1 MTPASALA
9 EGVSALR
16 LDVPIHAQT
25 KLLDYLNLL
34 AKWNR
39 THNLTAIRDPARI
52 VTHHLLDSLAGLK
65 HVDAPKESS
74 WLDVGSGAGLPGIPL
89 AIVRPDWRVTLLDS
103 NRKKAA
109 FLQQAV
115 IELGLANVDVVSE
128 RVEAY
133 EPPDLFAIAISRAFS
148 DLATFAAAARLLA
161 PGGRLVAMKGLIP
174 REEIEALPGNVRV
187 VETHELHVPG
197 VEGKRHLL
205 IMEAIAS

>member
-16 LDVPIHAQT
+16 LDVPIHAQA

-39 THNLTAIRDPARI
+39 AHNLTAIRAPARM
-52 VTHHLLDSLAGLK
+52 VTHHLLDSLAALEYLG
-65 HVDAPKESS
+65 PSKELRC
-74 WLDVGSGAGLPGIPL
+74 LDVGSGAGLPGIPL
-89 AIVRPDWRVTLLDS
+89 SIVRPDWRVTLLDS
-103 NRKKAA
+103 NRKKAT

-115 IELGLANVDVVSE
+115 IELGLANVDVASE